1 MKHLIVMFFILVTA
15 PILLA
20 ADSIHYFDLK
30 NRPADEVMPLI
41 RPLLQNNE
49 AMSGDGYQIFIKAPA
64 NRVEEIEQ
72 LISAVDRASK
82 TFRISV
88 TSDEYVATNENSIN
102 ASIQIESGDA
112 EVNAGKY
119 RRNDPGVTVNVDTR
133 KTENKSDKTQ
143 FVQVQEGKPAYISKE
158 NLRITPIYSYVQRA
172 NGNFL
177 IEHNRLSPSQQ
188 DGFYVV
194 ARSADSNSAN
204 ISIQS
209 SVSGS
214 RTYQGYGQEQ
224 TYVDT
229 TLHVRLGEW
238 FEIGGNT
245 ETTNKTSKG
254 IVHRTKKNEERYN
267 KIFLKIE
274 LSSN

>member
-1 MKHLIVMFFILVTA
+1 MKKFIYIFVVILSA
-15 PILLA
+15 PSIYA
-20 ADSIHYFDLK
+20 ADTIHYFDLK
-30 NRPADEVMPLI
+30 NRPADEVIPLI
-41 RPLLQNNE
+41 RPLLNDTE
-49 AMSGDGYQIFIKAPA
+49 AMSGDGYQLFIKAPT
-64 NRVEEIEQ
+64 NRLEEIES
-72 LISAVDRASK
+72 LISSVDRASK

-88 TSDEYVATNENSIN
+88 TSDEYAASNENNVN
-102 ASIQIESGDA
+102 ASVQIESNGA
-112 EVNAGKY
+112 KVNAGKY
-119 RRNDPGVTVNVDTR
+119 PRKEPGVTVNIDTR
-133 KTENKSDKTQ
+133 NTENKSDKTQ

-158 NLRITPIYSYVQRA
+158 NLRITPIYSYVQRP

-177 IEHNRLSPSQQ
+177 IEHNRLSPSKQ

-194 ARSADSNSAN
+194 ARSADNRSAN

-209 SVSGS
+209 ASNSS

-229 TLHVRLGEW
+229 TLRVRLGEW

-245 ETTNKTSKG
+245 DSRSSESNG
-254 IVHRTKKNEERYN
+254 ILYRTKKNQDRYN

-274 LSSN
+274 LSN

>member
-1 MKHLIVMFFILVTA
+1 MKKLIALLILA
-15 PILLA
+15 LLSPALLA
-20 ADSIHYFDLK
+20 SESIHYFDLK
-30 NRPADEVMPLI
+30 NRPADEVIPLI
-41 RPLLQNNE
+41 RPLLHNTE

-64 NRVEEIEQ
+64 NRIEEIKN

-82 TFRISV
+82 NFRISV
-88 TSDEYVATNENSIN
+88 TSDEYAAINENNIN

-112 EVNAGKY
+112 KVNVGKY
-119 RRNDPGVTVNVDTR
+119 HRKDPGVTVNIDTR
-133 KTENKSDKTQ
+133 NTENKSDKTQ

-158 NLRITPIYSYVQRA
+158 NLRITPIYSYVQRP

-177 IEHNRLSPSQQ
+177 IEHNRLSPSRQ

-194 ARSADSNSAN
+194 ARSADNKSAN

-209 SVSGS
+209 TSSGS

-229 TLHVRLGEW
+229 TLRVRLGEW

-245 ETTNKTSKG
+245 ESRNSESKG
-254 IVHRTKKNEERYN
+254 VLHRTKKNEERYN

-274 LSSN
+274 LSN

>member
-1 MKHLIVMFFILVTA
+1 MKKLITILMLVIITPA
-15 PILLA
+15 LFA
-20 ADSIHYFDLK
+20 SDSIHYFDLK

-41 RPLLQNNE
+41 RPLLLDTE
-49 AMSGDGYQIFIKAPA
+49 AMSGDGYEIFIKAPA
-64 NRVEEIEQ
+64 NRIEEIES
-72 LISAVDRASK
+72 LISAVDRASI

-88 TSDEYVATNENSIN
+88 TSDEYAAVNESNVD
-102 ASIQIESGDA
+102 ASIQIESGDSQ
-112 EVNAGKY
+112 VNVGRYPRK
-119 RRNDPGVTVNVDTR
+119 DPGVTVNIDTR
-133 KTENKSDKTQ
+133 NTQNKSDKTQ

-158 NLRITPIYSYVQRA
+158 NLRITPIYSYVQRP

-177 IEHNRLSPSQQ
+177 IEHNRLSPGKQ

-194 ARSADSNSAN
+194 ARSADGKTAN

-209 SVSGS
+209 AASSS

-229 TLHVRLGEW
+229 NIRVRLGEW

-245 ETTNKTSKG
+245 DSRSNESKG
-254 IVHRTKKNEERYN
+254 ILYRTKKNEERYN
-267 KIFLKIE
+267 KIFVKIE
-274 LSSN
+274 LSN

>member
-1 MKHLIVMFFILVTA
+1 MKKLITFLMLALLTPA
-15 PILLA
+15 LLA
-20 ADSIHYFDLK
+20 SDSIHYFDLK
-30 NRPADEVMPLI
+30 NRPADEVLPLI
-41 RPLLQNNE
+41 RPLLQNAE
-49 AMSGDGYQIFIKAPA
+49 VISGDGYQLFIKAPS
-64 NRVEEIEQ
+64 NRIEEIEN

-88 TSDEYVATNENSIN
+88 TSDEYAAINENNLN
-102 ASIQIESGDA
+102 ASVQVESGDA
-112 EVNAGKY
+112 KVNVGNYPRKE
-119 RRNDPGVTVNVDTR
+119 PGVTVNIDTR
-133 KTENKSDKTQ
+133 NTESKSDKTQ

-158 NLRITPIYSYVQRA
+158 NLRITPIYSYVQRP

-177 IEHNRLSPSQQ
+177 IEHNHLSPGKQ

-194 ARSADSNSAN
+194 ARSADGKSAN
-204 ISIQS
+204 ISVQS
-209 SVSGS
+209 ATSSN

-229 TLHVRLGEW
+229 TLRVPLGEW

-245 ETTNKTSKG
+245 DTRNSESTG
-254 IVHRTKKNEERYN
+254 VLYRTKKNEERYN

-274 LSSN
+274 LSN

>member
-1 MKHLIVMFFILVTA
+1 MKHLIVMIFILMTA

-112 EVNAGKY
+112 ELNVGKY
-119 RRNDPGVTVNVDTR
+119 RRNGPGVTVNVDTR

-143 FVQVQEGKPAYISKE
+143 FVQVQEGKPAFVSREKLHI
-158 NLRITPIYSYVQRA
+158 IPIYSYVQRA
-172 NGNFL
+172 NGDFI
-177 IEHNRLSPSQQ
+177 IEHDYPSSSQ
-188 DGFYVV
+188 DGFYVL
-194 ARSADSNSAN
+194 ARSADSQSAN
-204 ISIQS
+204 VSIQS
-209 SVSGS
+209 ASTNNKS
-214 RTYQGYGQEQ
+214 YQGYDQDQ
-224 TYVDT
+224 TFVDT
-229 TLHVRLGEW
+229 SLRVPLGKW

-245 ETTNKTSKG
+245 ESYSSDEKG
-254 IVHRTKKNEERYN
+254 ILYKTKKNSERYN
-267 KIFLKIE
+267 KIFLKVE
-274 LSSN
+274 LLP